1 MNHHALILLML
12 GTLSQVPSEARADN
26 CERLPK
32 PTVTLQRHQ
41 EAFSLDLRSSFRTLT
56 LLGPAGTR
64 PGMQVLGL
72 TRGTAIVSFQTRIV
86 SYVAPGG
93 RWECASPQLTV
104 TYGFSP
110 MTVYVAREF
119 PKGSC
124 AWNEIHRHE
133 LRHVQAYQ
141 DHLAGI
147 ESELR
152 ETLQRRFVTGDP
164 WRGPVGQARNRI
176 QQELEERWAP
186 YVKRMINKVDQTQAL
201 IDTPEEYARVASSCG
216 GEIRR
221 LTR

>member
-1 MNHHALILLML
+1 MHHSVLILLTL
-12 GTLSQVPSEARADN
+12 GVLTLAPSPVRADN
-26 CERLPK
+26 CDRLPK
-32 PTVTLQRHQ
+32 PTVTLKRHQ
-41 EAFSLDLRSSFRTLT
+41 EAFSLDLQTSFRTLT
-56 LLGPAGTR
+56 LLGPTSTR

-86 SYVAPGG
+86 SYVDPGG

-104 TYGFSP
+104 TYGYSP

-119 PKGSC
+119 PRGSC

-133 LRHVQAYQ
+133 LRHVRTYQ
-141 DHLAGI
+141 DHLESI
-147 ESELR
+147 EPELR
-152 ETLQRRFVTGDP
+152 EALQKRFVTGDP
-164 WRGPVGQARNRI
+164 WRGPVGQTRNRI

-186 YVKRMINKVDQTQAL
+186 YVKRMINKVDLAQAQ

-221 LTR
+221 VTR

>member
-1 MNHHALILLML
+1 MHQHVLILRALCAL
-12 GTLSQVPSEARADN
+12 ALAPCEVRADD

-32 PTVTLQRHQ
+32 PTVTLKRHQ
-41 EAFSLDLRSSFRTLT
+41 EAFALDLRTSFRTLT

-64 PGMQVLGL
+64 PGMKVLGL

-86 SYVAPGG
+86 SYVDPGG

-119 PKGSC
+119 PQGSC

-133 LRHVQAYQ
+133 LRHVRAYQ
-141 DHLAGI
+141 EHLEGI
-147 ESELR
+147 EPELR
-152 ETLQRRFVTGDP
+152 EALQRRFVTGDP

-186 YVKRMINKVDQTQAL
+186 YVKRMINKVDLAQAL
-201 IDTPEEYARVASSCG
+201 IDTPEEYARVASSCA